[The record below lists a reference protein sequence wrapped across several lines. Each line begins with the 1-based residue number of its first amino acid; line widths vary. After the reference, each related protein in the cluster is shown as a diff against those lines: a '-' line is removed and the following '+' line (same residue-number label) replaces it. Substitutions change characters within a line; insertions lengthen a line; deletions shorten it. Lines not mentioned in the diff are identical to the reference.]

1 MNKFRVA
8 LLLQCIRK
16 KSYQQKISVTDKFIY
31 IYIKLFFC
39 KYNLFLN
46 KIYYFIYFLILICIV
61 WSVEK

>member
-1 MNKFRVA
+1 MY
-8 LLLQCIRK
+8 QK
-16 KSYQQKISVTDKFIY
+16 KIIYQQNISVTDKFIY